1 MLSIQWKNRSSVS
14 GT

>member
-1 MLSIQWKNRSSVS
+1 MKRAPLARSSVS